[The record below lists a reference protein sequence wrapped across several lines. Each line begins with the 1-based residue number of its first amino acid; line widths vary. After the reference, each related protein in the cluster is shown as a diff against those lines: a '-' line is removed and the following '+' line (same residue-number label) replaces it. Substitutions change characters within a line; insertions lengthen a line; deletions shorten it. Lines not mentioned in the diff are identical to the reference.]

1 MFLPISEY
9 LRRVAHLML
18 SYTEPVKQ
26 RLLKFVDEVKNKV
39 PKLNPEQ
46 IATRAQS
53 LEEMLKILLRDQEA
67 MLTDNG
73 KKNVPLVKEFKELYS
88 DFLKQ
93 ARSRDEKQLQQYLP
107 TTIGKIVK
115 CIDAIKGL
123 QK

>member
-9 LRRVAHLML
+9 LRRMASLML

-39 PKLNPEQ
+39 PRLTPEQ
-46 IATRAQS
+46 IATRSRS
-53 LEEMLKILLRDQEA
+53 LEEMLKILLRDQET
-67 MLTDNG
+67 MLTDGG
-73 KKNVPLVKEFKELYS
+73 KKSVPLVKEFKMLYS

-93 ARSRDEKQLQQYLP
+93 ARSKDERQIQYLP
-107 TTIGKIVK
+107 STVAKIVK

-123 QK
+123 RK